1 MGGIDRRFGT
11 PIASYEWAGRPTGL
25 ERFVRSGTIL
35 VVDNDEDTRE
45 GLCRLL
51 SREGYVVDVA
61 ADGVEALKCVQHHP
75 YELVITDM
83 LMPRLGGLVL
93 LERLKE
99 TRPNIPV
106 MLLTAFGDW
115 ASYAQAIELGAS
127 AYVTKPYRSE
137 ALLHEVKR
145 ALTNAR
151 DEAVGS
157 ALTRS

>member
-1 MGGIDRRFGT
+1 M
-11 PIASYEWAGRPTGL
+11 
-25 ERFVRSGTIL
+25 RSGTIL

-51 SREGYVVDVA
+51 SREGYAVDVA
-61 ADGVEALKCVQHHP
+61 ADGVEALECVQRHP

-93 LERLKE
+93 LQRLKE

-115 ASYAQAIELGAS
+115 ASYAQAIKLGAS
-127 AYVTKPYRSE
+127 AYLTKPYRSE
-137 ALLHEVKR
+137 ELLQHVQRVLSK
-145 ALTNAR
+145 AG

-157 ALTRS
+157 APTRS

>member
-1 MGGIDRRFGT
+1 M
-11 PIASYEWAGRPTGL
+11 
-25 ERFVRSGTIL
+25 RSGTIL

-51 SREGYVVDVA
+51 SREGYAVDVA
-61 ADGVEALKCVQHHP
+61 ADGVEALERMHRHP

-83 LMPRLGGLVL
+83 FMPRLGGLVL
-93 LERLKE
+93 LQRLKE
-99 TRPNIPV
+99 ARSNIPV
-106 MLLTAFGDW
+106 VLLTAFGDW
-115 ASYAQAIELGAS
+115 ASYAQAIELGVS

-137 ALLHEVKR
+137 ELLQEVKR
-145 ALTNAR
+145 ALTQAR

>member
-1 MGGIDRRFGT
+1 M
-11 PIASYEWAGRPTGL
+11 
-25 ERFVRSGTIL
+25 RSGTIL

-51 SREGYVVDVA
+51 SREGYAVDVA
-61 ADGVEALKCVQHHP
+61 ADGVEALECVQRHP

-106 MLLTAFGDW
+106 VLLTAFGDW
-115 ASYAQAIELGAS
+115 ASYAQAIELGVS

-137 ALLHEVKR
+137 ELLNEVKR
-145 ALTNAR
+145 ALTQAR
-151 DEAVGS
+151 EETVWS
-157 ALTRS
+157 SPSRS